1 MAGIVALLLLFAVSE
16 VFLWDQKMINDLFL
30 LIRFFYSAFV
40 FAKRQGRWLSIGGAP
55 SSLPDL
61 GGMVEGKEIFILYVR
76 KCNCNFLM
84 QQKLLVDYG
93 K

>member
-1 MAGIVALLLLFAVSE
+1 MAGIVVLLLLFAVSE

-61 GGMVEGKEIFILYVR
+61 GGMVEGKEISFYMYV
-76 KCNCNFLM
+76 NAIVIF
-84 QQKLLVDYG
+84 
-93 K
+93 